1 MSEVTVDFFPPDRKL
16 FRPAST
22 LGEAMALVARAI
34 APAHT
39 AKTLQRRW
47 KIDPHTAEKVGQGI
61 TSATTLV
68 KAVKA
73 EGRNGWALWDA
84 LGELIIG
91 ESREDYDERQ
101 FAELQLKADYAR
113 QRLEDRRA
121 RRLELEAKARRLPHV
136 DRGEHAGAAR

>member
-1 MSEVTVDFFPPDRKL
+1 MTEVTVDFFPSDRKL
-16 FRPAST
+16 FRPAAT
-22 LGEAMALVARAI
+22 LGEAMALIARAI

-47 KIDPHTAEKVGQGI
+47 NIDPHTAEKVGQGV

-73 EGRNGWALWDA
+73 EGDHAWKLWDA

-101 FAELQLKADYAR
+101 LQHLLEKTAYAR
-113 QRLEDRRA
+113 QRLEASRA
-121 RRLELEAKARRLPHV
+121 RRALLEARASTLASV
-136 DRGEHAGAAR
+136 DDC